1 MAEASIPLT
10 LNAEAVAAI
19 ADLADAA
26 TGIRGVLERLEA
38 REARQDEENRRLTP
52 EEVEEHWREVLNS
65 PMPEQLA
72 QQLRMW
78 FQGEPAPWAMYKLAQ
93 HYHWSR

>member
-1 MAEASIPLT
+1 MEGT
-10 LNAEAVAAI
+10 LIAAV
-19 ADLADAA
+19 ADLADAMQ
-26 TGIRGVLERLEA
+26 GIRVVMDQLNEREIQQ
-38 REARQDEENRRLTP
+38 RDEDRRLDP
-52 EEVEEHWREVLNS
+52 KDLEGYWQEVLDS

-78 FQGEPAPWAMYKLAQ
+78 FQGQPATWAMLKLAQ